1 MKNKKIN
8 IIRKHLDKLDEKLL
22 VLIKKRTLLVDQVL
36 KTKKYKKEII
46 DKKRIGSILKRIKA
60 KSKKKNIDFR
70 ITKKIWSTMI
80 KAYIEYEFRNF
91 KKK

>member
-22 VLIKKRTLLVDQVL
+22 ALIKKRTLLVDQVL

-46 DKKRIGSILKRIKA
+46 DKKRISVILKKIKA
-60 KSKKKNIDFR
+60 KSKKRNIDFR

>member
-36 KTKKYKKEII
+36 KTKKYKNNRMDDNNLWNFII
-46 DKKRIGSILKRIKA
+46 
-60 KSKKKNIDFR
+60 F
-70 ITKKIWSTMI
+70 
-80 KAYIEYEFRNF
+80 E
-91 KKK
+91 

>member
-46 DKKRIGSILKRIKA
+46 DKQRIGAILKRIKA